1 MDRSLEGAKRTQ
13 AMTTDEV
20 QAGNASWWNA
30 RPMDYDW
37 HSEGSAA
44 AGTAAWFDRID
55 TGFLHAARLFASDSR
70 PLDRIM
76 PLDALKG
83 KRVLEIGCGMGFHTE
98 TMVRAGARVTAV
110 DLTEHAIEMTRRR
123 LQLRGLQAED
133 VRQADAENLPFQDRS
148 FDFVWSWGVIHH
160 SARTGRIV
168 RHIARVLAPEGECR
182 VMVYNRDGA
191 SAKVA
196 LLRGHYLRGA
206 FLRRSKEESLYA
218 MTDGF
223 SARYYVK
230 EQFDD
235 LFRSFFED
243 VSSEVCGQDVDVLP
257 LPRRLRKAV
266 LRYLP
271 DRYQRE
277 AQARR
282 GAFIFLRARNPV

>member
-20 QAGNASWWNA
+20 QAGNASWWNE

-37 HSEGSAA
+37 HSETGAQV
-44 AGTAAWFDRID
+44 GTAEWFDRID
-55 TGFLHAARLFASDSR
+55 AGFLHGARLFASDKR

-76 PLDALKG
+76 PLDQLAG

-98 TMVRAGARVTAV
+98 TMVRAGAQVTAV
-110 DLTEHAIEMTRRR
+110 DLTDTAIQMTRRR
-123 LQLRGLQAED
+123 LELRGLRAE
-133 VRQADAENLPFQDRS
+133 VFQADAERLPFKDHS

-160 SARTGRIV
+160 SSRTARIARQ
-168 RHIARVLAPEGECR
+168 IARVLTPEGECR
-182 VMVYNRDGA
+182 VMVYNREGT
-191 SAKVA
+191 SAKLA

-206 FLRRSKEESLYA
+206 FLRRSQEETLYA

-230 EQFDD
+230 DQFED
-235 LFRSFFED
+235 LFRAFFEE

-257 LPRRLRKAV
+257 LPRRLRAPV
-266 LRYLP
+266 LRLLP
-271 DRYQRE
+271 ERYQRD

-282 GAFIFLRARNPV
+282 GGFIFLRARKPL